1 LLKKTLPVVFVPHAF
16 RLAPV
21 AGHAELNA
29 SFSFHAKLFRAG
41 SWHQLSSSVVCI
53 GLCDLVGSAS

>member
-29 SFSFHAKLFRAG
+29 SFSFHAKLFRGRSLTSTLAFRG
-41 SWHQLSSSVVCI
+41 LHQPL
-53 GLCDLVGSAS
+53 

>member
-1 LLKKTLPVVFVPHAF
+1 LLLKKTLPIVFVPHAF

-29 SFSFHAKLFRAG
+29 SFSSAQNFFVAVFFWYQPMNFAG
-41 SWHQLSSSVVCI
+41 CSR
-53 GLCDLVGSAS
+53 LCDQ